1 VSGGRAAELAG
12 PVQVAPAGFMPRAEQ
27 EQVLEAALA
36 GIELGG
42 YDRRIV
48 AWMADWDTST
58 LLTVVSWIVRA
69 RAAGPAR

>member
-1 VSGGRAAELAG
+1 MSAGRLAELTG
-12 PVQVAPAGFMPRAEQ
+12 PVHVAPAGFMPRAEQ
-27 EQVLEAALA
+27 EQILEVALA

-48 AWMADWDTST
+48 AWMANWDTST

-69 RAAGPAR
+69 RAAGLAR

>member
-1 VSGGRAAELAG
+1 MSAGRPAVPAG
-12 PVQVAPAGFMPRAEQ
+12 PVHGVPAGFMPRAEQ
-27 EQVLEAALA
+27 EQLLEVALA
-36 GIELGG
+36 GIELGE

-48 AWMADWDTST
+48 AWMANWDTST